1 MSACAKCG
9 AAGQQGRFCVGCGAA
24 VPPSP
29 SPSPSPRPRSPLAEE
44 PTQPVLRLDRPSKPA
59 VPAR

>member
-9 AAGQQGRFCVGCGAA
+9 AARQQGRFCVGCGAVVA
-24 VPPSP
+24 VVPVATV
-29 SPSPSPRPRSPLAEE
+29 RPRSPLADEL
-44 PTQPVLRLDRPSKPA
+44 TQPVLRLDRPSKPA

>member
-1 MSACAKCG
+1 MTCVSCG
-9 AAGQQGRFCVGCGAA
+9 AADQRGRFCIGCGTA

-29 SPSPSPRPRSPLAEE
+29 HPAPRPRSPLADAL
-44 PTQPVLRLDRPSKPA
+44 TQPVLRLERPSKPA

>member
-9 AAGQQGRFCVGCGAA
+9 AARQQGRFCVGCGAV

-29 SPSPSPRPRSPLAEE
+29 SPSSRPRSPLADEL
-44 PTQPVLRLDRPSKPA
+44 TQPVLRLDRPSKPA
-59 VPAR
+59 VPAV

>member
-24 VPPSP
+24 VPS
-29 SPSPSPRPRSPLAEE
+29 SPSPRPRSALADEL
-44 PTQPVLRLDRPSKPA
+44 TQPVLRLERRGKPA

>member
-1 MSACAKCG
+1 MASCAKCG
-9 AAGQQGRFCVGCGAA
+9 ASRQQGRFCIGCGAA

-29 SPSPSPRPRSPLAEE
+29 SLRPRSPLADEL
-44 PTQPVLRLDRPSKPA
+44 TQPVLRLDRPGKPA

>member
-9 AAGQQGRFCVGCGAA
+9 AARQQGRFCVGCGAV
-24 VPPSP
+24 VPVVTV
-29 SPSPSPRPRSPLAEE
+29 RPRSPLADEL
-44 PTQPVLRLDRPSKPA
+44 TQPVLRLDRPSKPA

>member
-9 AAGQQGRFCVGCGAA
+9 AARQQGRFCVGYGAV

-29 SPSPSPRPRSPLAEE
+29 FPSTSSRPRSPLADEL
-44 PTQPVLRLDRPSKPA
+44 TQPVLRLERPGRPA

>member
-9 AAGQQGRFCVGCGAA
+9 AARQQGRFCVGCGAV
-24 VPPSP
+24 VPVAPA
-29 SPSPSPRPRSPLAEE
+29 RPRSPLADEL
-44 PTQPVLRLDRPSKPA
+44 TQPVLRLDRPSKPT

>member
-9 AAGQQGRFCVGCGAA
+9 AARQQGRFCVGCGTV
-24 VPPSP
+24 VPVATA
-29 SPSPSPRPRSPLAEE
+29 RPWSPLADEL
-44 PTQPVLRLDRPSKPA
+44 TQPVLRLDRPSKPA

>member
-9 AAGQQGRFCVGCGAA
+9 AARQQGRFCVGCGAA
-24 VPPSP
+24 VPPC
-29 SPSPSPRPRSPLAEE
+29 PSPRPRSPLADEL
-44 PTQPVLRLDRPSKPA
+44 TQPVLRLERPGKPA

>member
-9 AAGQQGRFCVGCGAA
+9 AARQQGRFCVGCGAV

-29 SPSPSPRPRSPLAEE
+29 FPSPSSRPRSPLADEL
-44 PTQPVLRLDRPSKPA
+44 TQPVLRLERPGKPA

>member
-9 AAGQQGRFCVGCGAA
+9 AARQAGRFCVGCGAVLPVA
-24 VPPSP
+24 PA
-29 SPSPSPRPRSPLAEE
+29 RPRSPLADEL
-44 PTQPVLRLDRPSKPA
+44 TQPVLRLHRPSKPT

>member
-1 MSACAKCG
+1 MASCAKCG
-9 AAGQQGRFCVGCGAA
+9 ASHRQGRFCTGCGAA

-29 SPSPSPRPRSPLAEE
+29 SPRPRSPLADEL
-44 PTQPVLRLDRPSKPA
+44 TQPVLRLDRPGRPA

>member
-1 MSACAKCG
+1 MTSCAHCG
-9 AAGQQGRFCVGCGAA
+9 AGEQRGRFCVRCGRV

-29 SPSPSPRPRSPLAEE
+29 RPAVRPRSPLADEL
-44 PTQPVLRLDRPSKPA
+44 TQPVLRLERPSKPA

>member
-9 AAGQQGRFCVGCGAA
+9 AFRQQGRFCVGCGTA
-24 VPPSP
+24 VP
-29 SPSPSPRPRSPLAEE
+29 PSPSPRPRSPLADEL
-44 PTQPVLRLDRPSKPA
+44 TQPVLRLERPGRPA

>member
-9 AAGQQGRFCVGCGAA
+9 AARQQGRFCVGCGAV
-24 VPPSP
+24 VPVARV
-29 SPSPSPRPRSPLAEE
+29 RPRSPLADEL
-44 PTQPVLRLDRPSKPA
+44 TQPVLRLDRPSKPA

>member
-9 AAGQQGRFCVGCGAA
+9 AARQAGRFCVGCGAV
-24 VPPSP
+24 VPVAPA
-29 SPSPSPRPRSPLAEE
+29 RPRSPLVDEL
-44 PTQPVLRLDRPSKPA
+44 TQPVLRLDRPSKPT

>member
-9 AAGQQGRFCVGCGAA
+9 AARQQGRFCVGCGAA
-24 VPPSP
+24 VA
-29 SPSPSPRPRSPLAEE
+29 PSPRPRSPLADEL
-44 PTQPVLRLDRPSKPA
+44 TQPVLRLERPGKPA

>member
-9 AAGQQGRFCVGCGAA
+9 AARQQGRFCVGCGVA
-24 VPPSP
+24 VPPA
-29 SPSPSPRPRSPLAEE
+29 PSPSPRPRSPLADEL
-44 PTQPVLRLDRPSKPA
+44 TQPVLRLDRPSKPA

>member
-9 AAGQQGRFCVGCGAA
+9 AARQQGRFCVGCGAG

-29 SPSPSPRPRSPLAEE
+29 SLSSRPRSPLADEL
-44 PTQPVLRLDRPSKPA
+44 TQPVLRLERPGKPA

>member
-1 MSACAKCG
+1 MACAQCG
-9 AAGQQGRFCVGCGAA
+9 AAEQRGRFCVGCGRA

-29 SPSPSPRPRSPLAEE
+29 RPVLRPRSPLADEL
-44 PTQPVLRLDRPSKPA
+44 TQPVLRLERPSRPA

>member
-9 AAGQQGRFCVGCGAA
+9 AARQQGRFCVGCGAV
-24 VPPSP
+24 VPVAPA
-29 SPSPSPRPRSPLAEE
+29 RPRSPLADEL
-44 PTQPVLRLDRPSKPA
+44 TQPVLRLDRPSKPA

>member
-9 AAGQQGRFCVGCGAA
+9 AAHQQGRFCVGCGTAL
-24 VPPSP
+24 PP
-29 SPSPSPRPRSPLAEE
+29 SPSPSPRPRSPLADEL
-44 PTQPVLRLDRPSKPA
+44 TQPVLRLDRPSRPA

>member
-9 AAGQQGRFCVGCGAA
+9 ASRQQSRFCVGCGTA
-24 VPPSP
+24 VP
-29 SPSPSPRPRSPLAEE
+29 PSPSPRPRSPLADEL
-44 PTQPVLRLDRPSKPA
+44 TQPVLRLERTGKPA

>member
-9 AAGQQGRFCVGCGAA
+9 AARQAGRFCVGCGAV
-24 VPPSP
+24 VPVAPG
-29 SPSPSPRPRSPLAEE
+29 RPRSPLVDEL
-44 PTQPVLRLDRPSKPA
+44 TQPVLRLDRPSKPA

>member
-9 AAGQQGRFCVGCGAA
+9 AARQAGRFCVGCGAV
-24 VPPSP
+24 VPVAPA
-29 SPSPSPRPRSPLAEE
+29 RPQSPLVDEL
-44 PTQPVLRLDRPSKPA
+44 TQPVLRLDRPSKPT